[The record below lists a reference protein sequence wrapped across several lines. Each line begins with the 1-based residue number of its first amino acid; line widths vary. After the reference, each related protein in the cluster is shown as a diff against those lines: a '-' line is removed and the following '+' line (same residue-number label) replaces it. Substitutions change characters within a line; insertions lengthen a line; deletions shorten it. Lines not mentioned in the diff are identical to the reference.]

1 MFAVPALTPVTTPV
15 ELTVA
20 AALSLLQVP
29 DSPLPVSVLVNPLQ
43 TDSVPDIVGSACIVM
58 IAMFESVVLPLV

>member
-1 MFAVPALTPVTTPV
+1 MKLSVTLQLLPSVYVMFAVPALTPVTTPV

-43 TDSVPDIVGSACIVM
+43 TDSVPEIVGGA
-58 IAMFESVVLPLV
+58 